1 MKRMF
6 DRNHISSLFAALA
19 ACVALACPAAGQSRL
34 DSLQQVEEV
43 VVTGHVVRKEV
54 IPVQELSGEQ
64 LHKLSSHNV
73 ADALRYFSGIQIKD
87 YGGVG
92 GLKTVNIR
100 SMGTNHVGVFYDGI
114 ELGNAQ
120 NGTVDLGRF
129 SLDNMEA
136 VTLYNGQKSAVFQP
150 AKDFGSSGSIYLQ
163 TRTPRFDEGGDP
175 PREGHH
181 EDRVVRAGQSRPAL
195 GTASVGA
202 RKQFAQRRVP
212 LLDGA
217 LQVHL
222 PHAGGV

>member
-92 GLKTVNIR
+92 GLKTDR
-100 SMGTNHVGVFYDGI
+100 
-114 ELGNAQ
+114 
-120 NGTVDLGRF
+120 
-129 SLDNMEA
+129 
-136 VTLYNGQKSAVFQP
+136 KS
-150 AKDFGSSGSIYLQ
+150 
-163 TRTPRFDEGGDP
+163 
-175 PREGHH
+175 
-181 EDRVVRAGQSRPAL
+181 VV
-195 GTASVGA
+195 
-202 RKQFAQRRVP
+202 
-212 LLDGA
+212 
-217 LQVHL
+217 
-222 PHAGGV
+222 